1 MGWDA
6 HQQLQQFVT
15 TSTWDH
21 TEVRARL
28 TGWAARLIDPDALVV
43 DDTGIPKDGTNS
55 PGVARMYCGALGAR
69 P

>member
-1 MGWDA
+1 M
-6 HQQLQQFVT
+6 
-15 TSTWDH
+15 
-21 TEVRARL
+21 RARL

-55 PGVARMYCGALGAR
+55 PGVARMYCGALGAC